1 MPLITTIGAGAARGL
16 GFTSGQKKYNIDFL
30 IVAGGGGGNGVATGW
45 TYGGGGGGGG
55 MRKFTSQEIIGGET
69 YTATVGDGGAGAYS
83 STAGAPSVTSAPG
96 AAPGSS
102 PFAPGTGSGSG
113 SGAAPGATSDE
124 ASLLLSVDLNA
135 SFNFS
140 MLPSYS
146 SNKTFFISVL
156 YQKSDST

>member
-83 STAGAPSVTSAPG
+83 STAGSPSSLAGNIAGSSQTITSAGGGRSTGGAGDPG
-96 AAPGSS
+96 
-102 PFAPGTGSGSG
+102 
-113 SGAAPGATSDE
+113 GALHRS
-124 ASLLLSVDLNA
+124 
-135 SFNFS
+135 
-140 MLPSYS
+140 
-146 SNKTFFISVL
+146 
-156 YQKSDST
+156 